1 MANRTRRDSRTVNK
15 YADMEEFNVK
25 PKRGDKQ
32 IVSPVIGLV
41 GVYYRW
47 VEKGGFEEEIEFRS
61 IAKRIW
67 ELLQ

>member
-41 GVYYRW
+41 GVYYR
-47 VEKGGFEEEIEFRS
+47 
-61 IAKRIW
+61 
-67 ELLQ
+67 